1 MITAKNI
8 CSVKFHKD
16 IQNNV
21 LANYKELIQ
30 DIREDLSAGFETE
43 HLSKEFLQCLG
54 KIIKDQA
61 LNTYTPLNFYW
72 TTLLEN
78 LIYVVQLHDEI
89 QEAEEGDEDFE
100 FSESEDELFNFWN
113 DSEMAQSFLE
123 MLDENNN
130 IIEASSN
137 LLTILENQILSFFYL
152 HIASTTH
159 ELKDVILYN
168 VIPEIGDSQD
178 RIYIGNNHGIADFAE
193 ASDIYP
199 SIALKSVFN
208 KQEGFEVEINT
219 DLYEV
224 PIRENSDFITVN
236 NKSIYLLPICKDGRE
251 RAEDFK
257 EKIALA
263 LKLIENS
270 SQGLSDTFLSFTHS
284 IVPVNEPGIVSFSM
298 QSLPG
303 FSSINMFERDFIDL
317 MDDLLH
323 ENGHHY
329 LNTFLNY
336 TELIFED
343 DEKIYY
349 SPWRRALRPI
359 RGIYHAVFTFYWALN
374 LFFELDKAVTS
385 GKLNSLYDFSTEEK
399 AKIKKRAIEEFYMLS
414 YCALDLEHAFENGKV
429 SPEGNNLILSI
440 YSLMESMKS
449 GIENMHKELTSIDA
463 NSAKEIEELIT
474 TLKEKRAHYSLND

>member
-8 CSVKFHKD
+8 CSSKFHKD
-16 IQNNV
+16 IKANV
-21 LANYKELIQ
+21 VANYKDLIQ
-30 DIREDLSAGFETE
+30 DIREDMAQGFETE
-43 HLSKEFLQCLG
+43 HLSKEFLQGLA
-54 KIIKDQA
+54 KIIKDPA
-61 LNTYTPLNFYW
+61 LNNYTSFNFYW

-89 QEAEEGDEDFE
+89 QEAEEDESDFE

-123 MLDENNN
+123 MLDESNN

-137 LLTILENQILSFFYL
+137 LLTILENQILSFYYL
-152 HIASTTH
+152 HIASTHH

-168 VIPEIGDSQD
+168 VIPEIGDSPE
-178 RIYIGNNHGIADFAE
+178 RMYIGEQHRIADFPE
-193 ASDIYP
+193 PSDIYP
-199 SIALKSVFN
+199 SIALKSVFE
-208 KQEGFEVEINT
+208 QRQGFEVEINT

-224 PIRENSDFITVN
+224 PIRENHDYITVGEHR
-236 NKSIYLLPICKDGRE
+236 IFLLPICEEGRKRE
-251 RAEDFK
+251 IEFK
-257 EKIALA
+257 EKIGLA
-263 LKLIENS
+263 LKLIGDSNP
-270 SQGLSDTFLSFTHS
+270 GLLDTFMSFTHS

-303 FSSINMFERDFIDL
+303 FSSINMFERDFVDL

-374 LFFELDKAVTS
+374 LFHELDAAITT
-385 GKLNSLYDFSTEEK
+385 GKLDAFYKFTKEEK
-399 AKIKKRAIEEFYMLS
+399 LKVKRRAVEEYYMLT

-440 YSLMESMKS
+440 YNLIEQMKDGITAIHKTLLEQDPES
-449 GIENMHKELTSIDA
+449 G
-463 NSAKEIEELIT
+463 KEINELVE